1 MKTRIYLDNSATTKV
16 SDEVLEAVIPWLRD
30 GYGNASSIYTLG
42 RKSAMA
48 LSNARTECSKFL
60 GAEASEIIFTSGG
73 TEGNNFALKQS
84 AMLMKNNGKNHIIST
99 QIEHPSVLE
108 CLKSLEK
115 EGFRI
120 TRLPV
125 DKNGIVSVEKL
136 KSAITPETGLVSV
149 MYVNNELGT
158 IEPVSEIGEICRRK
172 GIIFHTDA
180 VQAVGNVPVD
190 IKALNV
196 DLLTISGHKIHGL
209 KGTGLIY
216 INKKLSLPS
225 FIEGGKQELG
235 KRAGTENV
243 PGIVGLS
250 VALRNAVENLS
261 EKTRRLS
268 LLRNILKEG
277 LGKISG
283 TYINGGENCVNNIL
297 NVSFE
302 DIESEALILQLDIKG
317 IAVSGGSACA
327 SGAIEPSHVLTAT
340 GLDKLRAKG
349 SIRISMSEYT
359 TPEEIEEFLRIL
371 PETVEKLRAL
381 RG

>member
-1 MKTRIYLDNSATTKV
+1 METKIYLDNSATTKV
-16 SDEVLEAVIPWLRD
+16 SDEVLEAVIPLLRD

-42 RKSAMA
+42 RKSAMT
-48 LSNARTECSKFL
+48 LSNARTECSKLL
-60 GAEASEIIFTSGG
+60 GTEVSEIIFTSGG

-84 AMLMKNNGKNHIIST
+84 ASFMKNNGKNHIIST

-108 CLKSLEK
+108 CLKHLEK

-120 TRLPV
+120 TCLPV

-136 KSAITPETGLVSV
+136 KAAITSDTGLVSV

-158 IEPVSEIGEICRRK
+158 IEPVSEIGKICRRE

-190 IKALNV
+190 VKALNV
-196 DLLTISGHKIHGL
+196 DLLTLSGHKIHGL

-235 KRAGTENV
+235 KRAGTENIA
-243 PGIVGLS
+243 GIVGLS
-250 VALRNAVENLS
+250 VALKNAVENLS
-261 EKTRRLS
+261 EKNSKLS
-268 LLRNILKEG
+268 LLRNFLKEG
-277 LGKISG
+277 LEKIPG
-283 TYINGGENCVNNIL
+283 AYINGGENCVNNIL

-302 DIESEALILQLDIKG
+302 DIESEALILQLDLKG

-327 SGAIEPSHVLTAT
+327 SGAIEPSHVLTAI

-371 PETVEKLRAL
+371 PKTVEKLRSL

>member
-1 MKTRIYLDNSATTKV
+1 METKIFLDNSATTKV
-16 SDEVLEAVIPWLRD
+16 SDQVLEAVLPWLRD
-30 GYGNASSIYTLG
+30 GYGNASSVYTLG

-48 LSNARTECSKFL
+48 LSNARTECSKLL

-84 AMLMKNNGKNHIIST
+84 AILMKEKGKNHIIST

-108 CLKSLEK
+108 CLKRLEK

-125 DKNGIVSVEKL
+125 DENGIVSTEKL
-136 KSAITPETGLVSV
+136 KTAITPDTGLVSV

-158 IEPVSEIGEICRRK
+158 IEPVSEIGEICHQE

-190 IKALNV
+190 VKALNV
-196 DLLTISGHKIHGL
+196 DLLTLSGHKIHGL

-216 INKKLSLPS
+216 INKRLSLTP

-250 VALRNAVENLS
+250 VALRNAVENLP
-261 EKTRRLS
+261 EKNRKLS
-268 LLRNILKEG
+268 LLRNALKKG
-277 LGKISG
+277 LSEISG
-283 TYINGGENCVNNIL
+283 AYINGGEECVNNIL

-302 DIESEALILQLDIKG
+302 DIESEALILQLDLKG

-359 TPEEIEEFLRIL
+359 THEEIEEFLRIL
-371 PETVEKLRAL
+371 PETVEKLRSL
-381 RG
+381 KG

>member
-1 MKTRIYLDNSATTKV
+1 METRIYLDNSATTKV
-16 SDEVLEAVIPWLRD
+16 SGEVLEAVIPWLKEN
-30 GYGNASSIYTLG
+30 YGNASSIYTLG

-48 LSNARTECSKFL
+48 LSNARTECSKL
-60 GAEASEIIFTSGG
+60 LSAEASEIIFTSGG

-84 AMLMKNNGKNHIIST
+84 AMLMKTKGKNHIIST

-125 DKNGIVSVEKL
+125 DENGIVSVEKL
-136 KSAITPETGLVSV
+136 KSAITPDTGLVSV

-158 IEPVSEIGEICRRK
+158 IEPVSEIGEICRREE
-172 GIIFHTDA
+172 IIFHTDA

-190 IKALNV
+190 VKALNA
-196 DLLTISGHKIHGL
+196 DLLTLSGHKIHGL

-216 INKKLSLPS
+216 INKRLSLPS

-235 KRAGTENV
+235 KRAGTENI

-250 VALRNAVENLS
+250 VALRNAAENLP
-261 EKTRRLS
+261 EKNRKLT
-268 LLRNILKEG
+268 LLRNTLKEG

-283 TYINGGENCVNNIL
+283 THFNGGENCVNNIL

-302 DIESEALILQLDIKG
+302 DIESEALILQLDLKG

-327 SGAIEPSHVLTAT
+327 SGAIEPSHVLTAI
-340 GLDKLRAKG
+340 GLDRLRAKG

-359 TPEEIEEFLRIL
+359 TSEEIEEFLRIL

>member
-1 MKTRIYLDNSATTKV
+1 METKIYLDNSATTKV
-16 SDEVLEAVIPWLRD
+16 SDQVLDAVLPWLRD
-30 GYGNASSIYTLG
+30 GYGNASSVYTLG

-48 LSNARTECSKFL
+48 LSNARTECSKLL
-60 GAEASEIIFTSGG
+60 GAETSEIIFTSGG

-84 AMLMKNNGKNHIIST
+84 AMLMKEKGKNHIIST

-108 CLKSLEK
+108 CLKRLEK

-125 DKNGIVSVEKL
+125 DENGIVSTEKL
-136 KSAITPETGLVSV
+136 KTAITPDTGLVSV

-158 IEPVSEIGEICRRK
+158 IEPVSEIGEICRQE

-190 IKALNV
+190 VKALNV
-196 DLLTISGHKIHGL
+196 DLLTLSGHKIHGL

-216 INKKLSLPS
+216 INKRLSLTP

-250 VALRNAVENLS
+250 VALRNAVENLP
-261 EKTRRLS
+261 EKNRKLS
-268 LLRNILKEG
+268 LLRNALKKG
-277 LGKISG
+277 LSEISG
-283 TYINGGENCVNNIL
+283 AYINGGEGCVNNIL

-302 DIESEALILQLDIKG
+302 DIESEALILQLDLKG

-359 TPEEIEEFLRIL
+359 THEEIEEFLRIL
-371 PETVEKLRAL
+371 PETVEKLRSL